1 MFHYIFRF
9 ADGDQDRFFNS
20 TFDANCTIVDAF
32 NMCEEYFL
40 GARLADE
47 KEGWINILEAEK
59 YVTEVAPV
67 KSYLEHACGACFDDA
82 QICGDVKRLYAI
94 DQSKVLPS
102 WRQHM
107 EECRKNCERIARELE
122 TRITIGTIIVHFKS

>member
-47 KEGWINILEAEK
+47 KEGWVNILEAEK

-67 KSYLEHACGACFDDA
+67 KGYLEHACGACFDEA
-82 QICGDVKRLYAI
+82 QIRQDIKRMYFPGAVSIKIL
-94 DQSKVLPS
+94 SS
-102 WRQHM
+102 WKQHM
-107 EECRKNCERIARELE
+107 SEFNSLLKEQYVRTTVGA
-122 TRITIGTIIVHFKS
+122 IILCFKS

>member
-1 MFHYIFRF
+1 MFHYIFKF

-32 NMCEEYFL
+32 NMYEDYFL
-40 GARLADE
+40 GARLADD

-67 KSYLEHACGACFDDA
+67 KSYLEHACGACFDEA
-82 QICGDVKRLYAI
+82 QICQDIKRMYFPDAVSIKIL
-94 DQSKVLPS
+94 SS
-102 WRQHM
+102 WKQHM
-107 EECRKNCERIARELE
+107 SEFNSWLKEQYVRTTVGA
-122 TRITIGTIIVHFKS
+122 IILCFKS

>member
-32 NMCEEYFL
+32 NMCEDYFL

-67 KSYLEHACGACFDDA
+67 KSYLEHACGACFDEA
-82 QICGDVKRLYAI
+82 QIRQDIERMYFPGAVSIKIL
-94 DQSKVLPS
+94 SS
-102 WRQHM
+102 WKQHM
-107 EECRKNCERIARELE
+107 SEFNSWLKEQYVRTA
-122 TRITIGTIIVHFKS
+122 IGSIILCFKS

>member
-40 GARLADE
+40 GARLADD
-47 KEGWINILEAEK
+47 KEGWVNILEAEK

-82 QICGDVKRLYAI
+82 QIRQDIKRMYFPGAVSI
-94 DQSKVLPS
+94 KVLSS
-102 WRQHM
+102 WKQHM
-107 EECRKNCERIARELE
+107 SEFNSWLKEQYVR
-122 TRITIGTIIVHFKS
+122 TTVGSIILCFKS

>member
-32 NMCEEYFL
+32 NMCEDYFL
-40 GARLADE
+40 GARLANE

-67 KSYLEHACGACFDDA
+67 KSYLEHACGACFDEA
-82 QICGDVKRLYAI
+82 QIRQDIKRMYFPGAVSIKIL
-94 DQSKVLPS
+94 SS
-102 WRQHM
+102 WKQHM
-107 EECRKNCERIARELE
+107 SEFNSWLKEQYVRTA
-122 TRITIGTIIVHFKS
+122 IGSIILCFKS